1 MAAEHVALS
10 MEGTVVNATPWRR
23 FSADVK
29 SARFGRVNEQPV
41 A

>member
-23 FSADVK
+23 F
-29 SARFGRVNEQPV
+29 FIPEQAVLPTSSLLGSV
-41 A
+41 G